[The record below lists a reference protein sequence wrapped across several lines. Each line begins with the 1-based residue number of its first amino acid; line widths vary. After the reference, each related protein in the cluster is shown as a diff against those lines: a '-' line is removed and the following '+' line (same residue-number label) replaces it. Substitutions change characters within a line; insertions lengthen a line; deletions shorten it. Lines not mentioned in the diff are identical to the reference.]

1 MADYPISNVA
11 RRVVYTGSAGVGPYA
26 FSFEVLQNTDIVVYK
41 NDVLLTLTTDY
52 TVTISPTLGTGSVTL
67 VSAATGSDRITIVG
81 ARAVQRTTDFTTG
94 GDFFANTLNDE
105 LDSQTILIQQV
116 AETAERAI
124 KAPVTDPTN
133 INMTLP
139 NNTTRANKLLGFD
152 ANGNPTVLPQ
162 IYSIIDLTTQV
173 TGTLPVDN
181 GGTGTTTSTGTGSA
195 VLSDAPTLSGA
206 VTIGS
211 TSGTNVLTLG
221 RSVDSQAV
229 NIATGATTN
238 VSTKTVNIATAGTSG
253 STTAVNIGSAVSG
266 ATNNIAIGDAAST
279 SATTIAGTVTI
290 GNTSGTDTLT
300 LGRSTGAQ
308 TVNVASGA
316 TNLGTKTLNLATGA
330 TNGTTSIN
338 IGPTATV
345 NGPTTVN
352 IGAQSRSSNNTT
364 VNIATGSTGG
374 GALVNIGSSANSG
387 SLTTINGGL
396 DVAPLAGN
404 SIQLRA
410 PTNVT
415 VTVGNTNTTG
425 TMTLG
430 QSTVTNTTN
439 IQSGATS
446 SGNTKTVNIGTGGVS
461 GSTTNITI
469 GTNSGGTSTTTINGN
484 VSATG
489 AVSGGYIAHTA
500 GTTAMGFGTDNVVR
514 VTPNATATYTTTVP
528 PAGAICVLSI
538 LTSGTTSYTIT
549 FGTGFKTTGTLATGT
564 VSARYFNI
572 TFVSDGTDLI
582 ETARTVAIA

>member
-1 MADYPISNVA
+1 MADYPISDVE
-11 RRVVYTGSAGVGPYA
+11 RRIVYTGSAGVGPYA
-26 FSFEVLQNTDIVVYK
+26 FPFEVLLNTDINVYK

-105 LDSQTILIQQV
+105 LDSQTILTQQV

-124 KAPVTDPTN
+124 KAPVTDPTS

-152 ANGNPTVLPQ
+152 ASGNPTVLPQ
-162 IYSIIDLTTQV
+162 IYSIIDLTSQV
-173 TGTLPVDN
+173 TGTLPVAN
-181 GGTGTTTSTGTGSA
+181 GGTGVTTSTGTGDN
-195 VLSDAPTLSGA
+195 VLNTSPTLLGA

-211 TSGTNVLTLG
+211 TSGTDVVTLG
-221 RSVDSQAV
+221 RSVDSQTV

-238 VSTKTVNIATAGTSG
+238 TSAKIVNLATAGVSG
-253 STTAVNIGSAVSG
+253 STATINMGSAVSG
-266 ATNNIAIGDAAST
+266 ATNNILIGDAAST
-279 SATTIAGTVTI
+279 STTTIAGTVTI
-290 GNTSGTDTLT
+290 GNSSGTDTLT
-300 LGRSTGAQ
+300 FGRSGGSQ
-308 TVNVASGA
+308 TVNIASAGIS
-316 TNLGTKTLNLATGA
+316 LGTKTVNIGATGG
-330 TNGTTSIN
+330 NGTTN
-338 IGPTATV
+338 ITLGATGSV
-345 NGPTTVN
+345 NGPTTIN
-352 IGAQSRSSNNTT
+352 IGTQARTSNNTT

-374 GALVNIGSSANSG
+374 GASVTIGSSGNSG
-387 SLTTINGGL
+387 SLTTINGSL
-396 DVAPLAGN
+396 SVTPLAGN
-404 SIQLRA
+404 SVIISA
-410 PTNVT
+410 PTT
-415 VTVGNTNTTG
+415 ATISLGSANTTG
-425 TMTLG
+425 AMTLG
-430 QSTVTNTTN
+430 QSTVSQTTN
-439 IQSGATS
+439 IQAGATS
-446 SGNTKTVNIGTGGVS
+446 SGNTKTINIGTGGVS
-461 GSTTNITI
+461 GSTTSITI
-469 GTNSGGTSTTTINGN
+469 GTSSGGTSTTTINGN

-489 AVSGGYIAHTA
+489 AVSGGYIAHAA
-500 GTTAMGFGTDNVVR
+500 GTTAMAFGIDNVVR

-549 FGTGFKTTGTLATGT
+549 FGTGFKSTGTLATGT